1 MRGAATPSCFVPV
14 AESGIR
20 VRLQLVTFVSG
31 AFPKS
36 RRLLR
41 HADFQRVYE
50 GGRRQ
55 FTGNMTM
62 FFLRRTVSVAEAA
75 VGDSLRVG
83 FTVGKALGGA
93 VERNRL
99 KRRMREAVRT
109 SWPAEEAPMDVVIHP
124 RRSVLEIPFADVASE
139 VARGLQLAL
148 QRAREA
154 QPEERSTRAGQK

>member
-1 MRGAATPSCFVPV
+1 
-14 AESGIR
+14 
-20 VRLQLVTFVSG
+20 VTSVSH

-55 FTGNMTM
+55 FTGNRTV
-62 FFLRRTVSVAEAA
+62 FFLRRTISPDASALR
-75 VGDSLRVG
+75 GSLRVG

-99 KRRMREAVRT
+99 KRRMREAVGT
-109 SWPAEEAPMDVVIHP
+109 SWPAVEAPVDVVIHP
-124 RRSVLEIPFADVASE
+124 RKSVLQMPFADVASE

-154 QPEERSTRAGQK
+154 QPGQRSTRVEQR

>member
-1 MRGAATPSCFVPV
+1 M
-14 AESGIR
+14 
-20 VRLQLVTFVSG
+20 RLQLVTSVSR
-31 AFPKS
+31 AFHKS

-55 FTGNMTM
+55 FTGNMTV
-62 FFLRRTVSVAEAA
+62 FFLRRTISADTDASST
-75 VGDSLRVG
+75 SLRVG
-83 FTVGKALGGA
+83 FTVGRALGGA

-109 SWPAEEAPMDVVIHP
+109 AWPAVEAPVDVVIHP
-124 RRSVLEIPFADVASE
+124 RKSVEQMPFADVVSE

-154 QPEERSTRAGQK
+154 QSEQPSPRLEQK